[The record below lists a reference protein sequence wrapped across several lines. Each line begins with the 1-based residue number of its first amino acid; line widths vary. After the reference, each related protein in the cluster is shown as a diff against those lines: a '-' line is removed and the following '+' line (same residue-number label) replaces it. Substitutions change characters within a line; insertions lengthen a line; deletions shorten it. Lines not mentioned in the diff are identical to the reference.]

1 MYQSPING
9 SLLCGFNVVTKGLTT
24 WNAPN
29 LREWTQKKV
38 TLAINRLST
47 CHSVPSVKLTAVLWP
62 HRFYCHTAFVNFKEA
77 ARQRCPPTFLFPNDT
92 QISLDYTRLRVIS
105 NSCVDTVCKKRHV
118 YTSDKSIIQL
128 NKQINRKLTSETK
141 KLSLKNRLEG
151 SWQGIL
157 IMWSVNSSIVKFC
170 RVWSRVKPHN
180 HRFVLTFSIHSHPTL
195 HNTALLSELHCLQAN
210 INAINL

>member
-1 MYQSPING
+1 MKRTESPRMN
-9 SLLCGFNVVTKGLTT
+9 TKEGHTR
-24 WNAPN
+24 NKPS
-29 LREWTQKKV
+29 V
-38 TLAINRLST
+38 YLS
-47 CHSVPSVKLTAVLWP
+47 HSVPSVKLTAVLWP

-118 YTSDKSIIQL
+118 YTSDESIIQL

-157 IMWSVNSSIVKFC
+157 IMWSVNSCKVLPC
-170 RVWSRVKPHN
+170 LKPCQ
-180 HRFVLTFSIHSHPTL
+180 
-195 HNTALLSELHCLQAN
+195 TA
-210 INAINL
+210 